1 MVKESLEDEAITIN
15 LNGNGRQERKK
26 ERKKGEKKEEEKNL
40 VSKNSRKKKKKKKK
54 KKKRKKK
61 DSSNKQTKTARKD
74 IQWLTFLTKTG
85 RKVAGESSSRNSG
98 AFNKRR
104 RTATLPWR

>member
-54 KKKRKKK
+54 KKRKKK

-74 IQWLTFLTKTG
+74 IQWVTFLTKTG

>member
-26 ERKKGEKKEEEKNL
+26 ERKKERGKKRRRKEFSLEEFQEEEEEEEEEE
-40 VSKNSRKKKKKKKK
+40 
-54 KKKRKKK
+54 KKK